1 MRDNL
6 WRGKD
11 YYLNRFVYGSLI
23 AEGKWFFIAKITALD
38 ETPFPSHPDLTSI
51 SDVDF
56 VLVDPRTVGQY
67 TGRNDTNGRRIF
79 EGDIAVDRS
88 MASASQKP
96 FVVMLKPIP
105 GGYGYSKLDSPD
117 RLQVIGN
124 IHDSPWLVGSPMP
137 PTLSKTETLAEQ
149 E

>member
-11 YYLNRFVYGSLI
+11 YYSNRWVYGSLI
-23 AEGKWFFIAKITALD
+23 AEGKWFFIAQITALV
-38 ETPFPSHPDLTSI
+38 ETPFSSHPDLTSI

-67 TGRNDTNGRRIF
+67 TGRKDLTGHRIF
-79 EGDIAVDRS
+79 EGDVAVDRS

-105 GGYGYSKLDSPD
+105 GGYGYSKLDNPD

-124 IHDSPWLVGSPMP
+124 IHDSPWLVGSPTP
-137 PTLSKTETLAEQ
+137 PTFSKMETLAEQ

>member
-11 YYLNRFVYGSLI
+11 YYSNRWVYGSLI
-23 AEGKWFFIAKITALD
+23 AEGKWFFIAQIAALV
-38 ETPFPSHPDLTSI
+38 ETPLSSHPDLTSV
-51 SDVDF
+51 SDADF

-67 TGRNDTNGRRIF
+67 TGRNDLTGRRIF

-88 MASASQKP
+88 MFSASQKP

-137 PTLSKTETLAEQ
+137 PALFQTETLAEQ

>member
-11 YYLNRFVYGSLI
+11 YYSSRWVYGSLI
-23 AEGKWFFIAKITALD
+23 AEGKWFFIAQITALV
-38 ETPFPSHPDLTSI
+38 ETPFSSHPDLTSV

-56 VLVDPRTVGQY
+56 VFVDPRTVGQY
-67 TGRNDTNGRRIF
+67 TGRKDLTGHRIF
-79 EGDIAVDRS
+79 EGDVAVDRS
-88 MASASQKP
+88 MASASQQP

-124 IHDSPWLVGSPMP
+124 IHDSPWLVSSPMT
-137 PTLSKTETLAEQ
+137 PTLSKAETLAEQ

>member
-1 MRDNL
+1 MRDNF

-11 YYLNRFVYGSLI
+11 YDSNRWAYGSLI
-23 AEGKWFFIAKITALD
+23 VTGKWFYIAKITAWV
-38 ETPFPSHPDLTSI
+38 ETPFPSHPELTSI

-56 VLVDPRTVGQY
+56 VSVDPRTVGRD
-67 TGRNDTNGRRIF
+67 TGRNDMNGRRIF
-79 EGDIAVDRS
+79 EGDITVDRS

-105 GGYGYSKLDSPD
+105 GGYGYSKLDNPD

-124 IHDSPWLVGSPMP
+124 IHDSPWLVGIPMA